1 MRKFKRGY
9 KFIPQGS
16 MREWE
21 VVNYDDTDDLYIC
34 KCKSMGNLITYFE
47 EKEIRNGKL
56 NNNPTD

>member
-1 MRKFKRGY
+1 MRKFHRGY

-21 VVNYDDTDDLYIC
+21 VINYDDTDNLYIC

-47 EKEIRNGKL
+47 EKEIEKGE
-56 NNNPTD
+56 